1 MPVFSYQS
9 ELLNASTAAS
19 SALRMVVG
27 VNGISLWVKN
37 REKTLALRTWN
48 LNGTE
53 QGFPTVESELRS
65 IFGAEHL
72 LGLPFETKICALGSA
87 ATTLVPRRLFDPENL
102 DQYFRLLLQEDSTRN
117 YGFEKLEAFDCYLVW
132 AAEAGLMRLME
143 QYFHPKN
150 ITHIAGPLLRAFH
163 ERSPQEGYAV
173 FVNLRGQSVQ
183 VAVFERRNLVFF
195 NVFYFSK
202 PSDLLYFI
210 LLAYKQFDLNP
221 LDIPLTLSGTLIQ
234 DSEIYRLLLRYFRT
248 LHFVALP
255 AGFHLPEEARTL
267 PPHFWFDLS
276 TF

>member
-9 ELLNASTAAS
+9 ELLNASIAAS

-27 VNGISLWVKN
+27 VNGVSLWAQN
-37 REKTLALRTWN
+37 RDKTLALKTWN
-48 LNGTE
+48 LNGSD
-53 QGFPTVESELRS
+53 QGFSSVESELRS
-65 IFGAEHL
+65 ILGAERL
-72 LGLPFETKICALGSA
+72 LELPFETKICALGSA

-102 DQYFRLLLQEDSTRN
+102 DQYFRLLLRDNGPRN

-132 AAEAGLMRLME
+132 AAEAGLMRLLE
-143 QYFHPKN
+143 QYFHSRN
-150 ITHIAGPLLRAFH
+150 ISHIAGPLLRSFH
-163 ERSPQEGYAV
+163 HRAPGEGYSV
-173 FVNLRGQSVQ
+173 FANLCGQSVQ
-183 VAVFERRNLVFF
+183 VAVFERGNLVFF

-210 LLAYKQFDLNP
+210 LLVYKQFDLDP
-221 LDIPLTLSGTLIQ
+221 LELPLTLSGTLIQ

-255 AGFHLPEEARTL
+255 SGFHLPEEAKTM

>member
-9 ELLNASTAAS
+9 ELLNASTAVS
-19 SALRMVVG
+19 NALRMVVG
-27 VNGISLWVKN
+27 VNGVSLWVKN
-37 REKTLALRTWN
+37 REKTLALKTWN

-53 QGFPTVESELRS
+53 QSFAAVESEMRS
-65 IFGAEHL
+65 IFGAERL
-72 LGLPFETKICALGSA
+72 LELPFETKIGALGSA

-102 DQYFRLLLQEDSTRN
+102 DQYFRLLLRENGPRQ
-117 YGFEKLEAFDCYLVW
+117 YGYEKLEAFDCYLVW
-132 AAEAGLMRLME
+132 AEEAGMVRLLE

-150 ITHIAGPLLRAFH
+150 ITHVAGPLLNAFH
-163 ERSPQEGYAV
+163 DRSPVEGYAV
-173 FVNLRGQSVQ
+173 FANLRGQSIQ
-183 VAVFERRNLVFF
+183 VAVFERRNLMFF

-221 LDIPLTLSGTLIQ
+221 LDIPLNLSGTLIQ
-234 DSEIYRLLLRYFRT
+234 DSEIYRLLLRYFRAM
-248 LHFVALP
+248 HFAALP
-255 AGFHLPEEARTL
+255 AGFHLPEEAKTL